1 MSSQAFEPWQPP
13 PAGQPTGPPATA
25 PAQRGLVDPQDARA
39 ALEARRELGPEL
51 EQALVDSFVAR
62 VEHALTQRGSTELS
76 ERQRRSEDVR
86 ADSRNQMILGIVSLV
101 MAIPLT
107 AIASGQ
113 LGVLGIIITWL
124 AIVTVNLAYALR
136 KGRRD

>member
-13 PAGQPTGPPATA
+13 PAGTPVGPPVPL

-113 LGVLGIIITWL
+113 LGVLGMIITWV

>member
-13 PAGQPTGPPATA
+13 PAGQPTGPPVTA

-113 LGVLGIIITWL
+113 LGVLGMIITWI

>member
-1 MSSQAFEPWQPP
+1 MSSQASQPR
-13 PAGQPTGPPATA
+13 QP
-25 PAQRGLVDPQDARA
+25 GLVDPQDARA
-39 ALEARRELGPEL
+39 ALEARRELGPDL

-62 VEHALTQRGSTELS
+62 VEQAIAQRGSTDLA
-76 ERQRRSEDVR
+76 ERQHRAEDVQ
-86 ADSRNQMILGIVSLV
+86 ADSRHQMILGITSLV

-113 LGVLGIIITWL
+113 LGILGMIITWV

-136 KGRRD
+136 KGRRS

>member
-1 MSSQAFEPWQPP
+1 MDPRDAE
-13 PAGQPTGPPATA
+13 ATLA
-25 PAQRGLVDPQDARA
+25 
-39 ALEARRELGPEL
+39 ARREMGAEM

-113 LGVLGIIITWL
+113 LGVLGMIITWI